1 MRAASSPVGNVT
13 PVHIDL
19 SGHAHKNNLSQA
31 PAHHP
36 GADRMRRVNTYI
48 GAAMERVEDL
58 RFLRGKGTYIADVS
72 LPGQW
77 HMVVL
82 RSQVAHGIIRRIDPS
97 GALAL
102 AGVNAVVTG
111 SDLGEAVPYIQFRRP
126 IPSIMPYGQP
136 VIATAKVRYVGE
148 PVAVVLADTAEI
160 AEDALALIDLEI
172 ESLPAVVD
180 ARAGM
185 SNKANLFE
193 AAKDGNLT
201 ATFTGDSGNCAAAF
215 ARADLVVKGTFKT
228 QRQTALPMETRG
240 LVAEWDEAKGK
251 LTISG
256 AAKLPFFNKRA
267 MAKVMGVA
275 EDQVDYIEYDVGG
288 GFGARG
294 EFYPED
300 GLVAICAR
308 KFGRPIKWIE
318 DRREHLM
325 TIGHSREADA
335 DVEMAFA
342 KDGKLLAL
350 RGEIFCNTGAYMR
363 PNGTTPVRNA
373 AQFITGPYKVENF
386 SIRSHAV
393 ATNKTPAGTYRGPG
407 RYESCFFFERM
418 MDKAAARL
426 GIDRLEIRRKN
437 LIAHAEMPYKMV
449 KIGPAEGWDDTFLD
463 SGDYRQCF
471 DAVVKE
477 ARWAEKALYAGKL
490 VDGRYR
496 GIGIAAFVEGGAS
509 GPREHA
515 RMELRA
521 DGRVLLAVGSS
532 SIGQGIETI
541 FAQIGADALEITPD
555 EIEVVHGST
564 TLLKEG
570 FGAYGS
576 RATVMGGCAVIDAA
590 NNLLEAF
597 RAAAAK
603 RLGVEPATL
612 AIANGEARA
621 VDGRVVKLGECAG
634 DRLAVDGVF
643 HNNKPTFTYG
653 AAVAEVAVD
662 IGTGYV
668 EVLDYTVIDDVGRII
683 NPETLHG
690 QVTGAAVQG
699 LGAVFGE
706 HLAYDEDGQILV
718 GTLADYE
725 IPVATDFPHVHCHST
740 ELHPSP
746 NNPLG
751 AKGAGEGGVIPVAG
765 AVVNAVANA
774 LSSLGVEP
782 DVLPIT
788 PARLWAMIESARA
801 GATKGG

>member
-1 MRAASSPVGNVT
+1 
-13 PVHIDL
+13 
-19 SGHAHKNNLSQA
+19 
-31 PAHHP
+31 
-36 GADRMRRVNTYI
+36 MRRVNTYI
-48 GAAMERVEDL
+48 GAPMERVEDL
-58 RFLRGKGTYIADVS
+58 RFLRGAGQYIGDVS
-72 LPGQW
+72 RDGLW

-82 RSQVAHGIIRRIDPS
+82 RSQVAHGVIRRIDVS
-97 GALAL
+97 RALSL
-102 AGVNAVVTG
+102 GGVNAVLTG
-111 SDLGEAVPYIQFRRP
+111 RDLGENVPYIQFRRP

-148 PVAVVLADTAEI
+148 PIAVVLADSAEI
-160 AEDALALIDLEI
+160 AEDALALIDVEI
-172 ESLPAVVD
+172 DALPAVID
-180 ARAGM
+180 ARAAK
-185 SNKANLFE
+185 SNVVNLFE
-193 AAKDGNLT
+193 AAPDGNLT
-201 ATFTGDSGNCAAAF
+201 ATFTGDSGDCDAAMKTAG
-215 ARADLVVKGTFKT
+215 LVLKGSFRT

-240 LVAEWDEAKGK
+240 LLAEWDEASAK
-251 LTISG
+251 LTMSG

-267 MAKVMGVA
+267 MAKVMGLA
-275 EDQVDYIEYDVGG
+275 ESQVEYIEYDVGG

-300 GLVAICAR
+300 GLIAICAR

-325 TIGHSREADA
+325 SIGHSREADC

-342 KDGKLLAL
+342 TDGKILAL
-350 RGEIFCNTGAYMR
+350 RGEIFCNIGAYMR

-386 SIRSHAV
+386 SIRSHAI

-418 MDKAAARL
+418 MDKAAVQL
-426 GIDRLEIRRKN
+426 GLDRLEIRRRN
-437 LIAHAEMPYKMV
+437 LIPHAEMPYKMV

-463 SGDYRQCF
+463 SGDYTQCF
-471 DAVVKE
+471 DAVVKDAGWE
-477 ARWAEKALYAGKL
+477 EKSKLAGQL

-521 DGRVLLAVGSS
+521 DGKVLLAVGSS

-541 FAQIGADALEITPD
+541 FAQISADALEIMPD
-555 EIEVVHGST
+555 GIEVVHGST

-570 FGAYGS
+570 FGSYGS

-590 NNLLEAF
+590 TNLLEAF
-597 RAAAAK
+597 RGAAAK
-603 RLGVEPATL
+603 RLGVTAESLSITEG
-612 AIANGEARA
+612 IARA
-621 VDGRVVKLGECAG
+621 ADGRSIKLGDCAADG
-634 DRLAVDGVF
+634 LVADGVF

-653 AAVAEVAVD
+653 TAVAEVAVD
-662 IGTGYV
+662 TGTGHV
-668 EVLDYTVIDDVGRII
+668 EVLGYTVIDDVGRII
-683 NPETLHG
+683 NPQTLHG
-690 QVTGAAVQG
+690 QVMGAAVQG

-706 HLAYDEDGQILV
+706 HLAYDDDGQLLV

-751 AKGAGEGGVIPVAG
+751 AKGAGEGGIIPVAG

-782 DVLPIT
+782 DILPIT
-788 PARLWAMIESARA
+788 PARLWGMIQ
-801 GATKGG
+801 GATGTRQQATGKA

>member
-1 MRAASSPVGNVT
+1 
-13 PVHIDL
+13 
-19 SGHAHKNNLSQA
+19 
-31 PAHHP
+31 
-36 GADRMRRVNTYI
+36 MRRVNTYI
-48 GAAMERVEDL
+48 GAPVQRFEDL
-58 RFLRGKGTYIADVS
+58 RFLRGKGTYIGDLM

-77 HMVVL
+77 HMVVV
-82 RSQVAHGIIRRIDPS
+82 RSGIAHGIIKRIDVS
-97 GALAL
+97 AALSL
-102 AGVNAVVTG
+102 PGVNAVLTG
-111 SDLGEAVPYIQFRRP
+111 RNMGEPVPYIQFRRP

-136 VIATAKVRYVGE
+136 VIATEKVRYVGE
-148 PVAVVLADTAEI
+148 PVAVVMADSAEI
-160 AEDALALIDLEI
+160 AEDALGLIDVEI
-172 ESLPAVVD
+172 EPLPAVVD
-180 ARAGM
+180 ARAAI
-185 SNKANLFE
+185 SNAVNLF
-193 AAKDGNLT
+193 ADTPDGNLT
-201 ATFTGDSGNCAAAF
+201 ATFTGDIGDCEAAF
-215 ARADLVVKGTFKT
+215 KSAALVLKHSFKT

-240 LVAEWDEAKGK
+240 LVAEWDEKAGK

-267 MAKVMGVA
+267 MAKVMGLA
-275 EDQVDYIEYDVGG
+275 ESQVEYIEYDVGG

-335 DVEMAFA
+335 DVEMAF
-342 KDGKLLAL
+342 DRQGKILAL
-350 RGEIFCNTGAYMR
+350 RGEIFCNIGAYMR

-418 MDKAAARL
+418 MDKAAVKL

-437 LIAHAEMPYKMV
+437 LIPHAEMPWKMV

-471 DAVVKE
+471 DAVIKE
-477 ARWAEKALYAGKL
+477 ARWAERAANAGKL

-496 GIGIAAFVEGGAS
+496 GIGVAAFVEGGAS

-521 DGRVLLAVGSS
+521 DGKVLLAVGSS

-541 FAQIGADALEITPD
+541 FAQIAADALEVTPD
-555 EIEVVHGST
+555 DVIVVHGST
-564 TLLKEG
+564 TLLKDG

-597 RAAAAK
+597 RGAAAR
-603 RLGVEPATL
+603 RLSVDAASLT
-612 AIANGEARA
+612 IANGEARA
-621 VDGRVVKLGECAG
+621 ADGRVVKLAACAA
-634 DRLAVDGVF
+634 DKLAVDGVF

-653 AAVAEVAVD
+653 TAVAEVAVD

-668 EVLDYTVIDDVGRII
+668 EVLDYLVIDDVGRII

-690 QVTGAAVQG
+690 QVMGAAVQG

-706 HLAYDEDGQILV
+706 HLAYDDDGQILV

-782 DVLPIT
+782 DILPIT
-788 PARLWAMIESARA
+788 PARLWGMIEGARTS
-801 GATKGG
+801 ATKGG

>member
-1 MRAASSPVGNVT
+1 
-13 PVHIDL
+13 
-19 SGHAHKNNLSQA
+19 
-31 PAHHP
+31 
-36 GADRMRRVNTYI
+36 MRRVNTYI
-48 GAAMERVEDL
+48 GAPVERFEDL
-58 RFLRGKGTYIADVS
+58 RFLRGKGTYIGDLM

-77 HMVVL
+77 HMAVV
-82 RSQVAHGIIRRIDPS
+82 RSGIAHGIIKRIDVS
-97 GALAL
+97 AALSL
-102 AGVNAVVTG
+102 LGVNAVLTG
-111 SDLGEAVPYIQFRRP
+111 RDMGPDVGKPVPYIQFRRP

-136 VIATAKVRYVGE
+136 VIATEKVRYVGE
-148 PVAVVLADTAEI
+148 PVAVVLADSAEI
-160 AEDALALIDLEI
+160 AEDALGLIDVEI
-172 ESLPAVVD
+172 EPLPAVVD
-180 ARAGM
+180 ARAAM
-185 SNKANLFE
+185 SNAVNLF
-193 AAKDGNLT
+193 ADTPDGNLT
-201 ATFTGDSGNCAAAF
+201 ATFTGDIGDCEAAF
-215 ARADLVVKGTFKT
+215 KSAALVLKHSFKT

-240 LVAEWDEAKGK
+240 LVAEWDEKAGK

-267 MAKVMGVA
+267 MAKVMGLA
-275 EDQVDYIEYDVGG
+275 ESQVEYIEYDVGG

-335 DVEMAFA
+335 DVEMAF
-342 KDGKLLAL
+342 DRQGKILAL
-350 RGEIFCNTGAYMR
+350 RGEIFCNIGAYMR

-418 MDKAAARL
+418 MDKAAVKL

-437 LIAHAEMPYKMV
+437 LIPHAEMPWKMV

-471 DAVVKE
+471 DAVIKE
-477 ARWAEKALYAGKL
+477 ARWAERAANAGKL

-496 GIGIAAFVEGGAS
+496 GIGVAAFVEGGAS

-521 DGRVLLAVGSS
+521 DGKVLLAVGSS

-541 FAQIGADALEITPD
+541 FAQIAADALEVTPD
-555 EIEVVHGST
+555 DVIVVHGST
-564 TLLKEG
+564 TLLKDG

-590 NNLLEAF
+590 NSLLEAF
-597 RAAAAK
+597 RGAAAR
-603 RLGVEPATL
+603 RLSVDAASLT
-612 AIANGEARA
+612 IANGEARA
-621 VDGRVVKLGECAG
+621 ADGRVVKLAACAA
-634 DRLAVDGVF
+634 DKLAVDGVF

-653 AAVAEVAVD
+653 TAVAEVAVD

-668 EVLDYTVIDDVGRII
+668 EVLDYLVIDDVGRII

-690 QVTGAAVQG
+690 QVMGAAVQG

-706 HLAYDEDGQILV
+706 HLAYDDDGQILV

-782 DVLPIT
+782 DILPIT
-788 PARLWAMIESARA
+788 PARLWGMIEGARTSV
-801 GATKGG
+801 TKGG

>member
-1 MRAASSPVGNVT
+1 
-13 PVHIDL
+13 
-19 SGHAHKNNLSQA
+19 
-31 PAHHP
+31 
-36 GADRMRRVNTYI
+36 MRRVNTYI
-48 GAAMERVEDL
+48 GAAVERFEDL
-58 RFLRGKGTYIADVS
+58 RFLRGKGTYIADLS

-77 HMVVL
+77 HMAVV
-82 RSQVAHGIIRRIDPS
+82 RSGIAHGIIKRIDLS
-97 GALAL
+97 AALSL
-102 AGVNAVVTG
+102 PGVNAVLTG
-111 SDLGEAVPYIQFRRP
+111 RDMGEPVPFIQFRRP

-136 VIATAKVRYVGE
+136 VIATSRVRYVGE
-148 PVAVVLADTAEI
+148 PLAVVLADSAEI
-160 AEDALALIDLEI
+160 AEDALALIDVEI
-172 ESLPAVVD
+172 EPLPAVVD
-180 ARAGM
+180 ARAAM
-185 SNKANLFE
+185 SNAVNLFE
-193 AAKDGNLT
+193 DAPDGNLT
-201 ATFTGDSGNCAAAF
+201 ATFTGDIGDCDAAF
-215 ARADLVVKGTFKT
+215 RSAALVLKHSFKT

-240 LVAEWDEAKGK
+240 LVAEWDETAGK

-267 MAKVMGVA
+267 MAKVMGLA
-275 EDQVDYIEYDVGG
+275 ESQVEYIEYDVGG

-308 KFGRPIKWIE
+308 RFGRPIKWIE

-335 DVEMAFA
+335 DVEMAF
-342 KDGKLLAL
+342 DRQGKILAL
-350 RGEIFCNTGAYMR
+350 RGEIFCNIGAYMR

-418 MDKAAARL
+418 MDKAAVKL

-437 LIAHAEMPYKMV
+437 LIPHAEMPWKMV

-477 ARWAEKALYAGKL
+477 ARWTEKAAYAGKL

-496 GIGIAAFVEGGAS
+496 GIGVAAFIEGGAS

-515 RMELRA
+515 RMELRP
-521 DGRVLLAVGSS
+521 DGKVLLAVGSS

-541 FAQIGADALEITPD
+541 FAQIAADALEVTPD
-555 EIEVVHGST
+555 DVIVVHGST

-597 RAAAAK
+597 RGAAAK
-603 RLGVEPATL
+603 RLGVEPAALT
-612 AIANGEARA
+612 IANGEARTA
-621 VDGRVVKLGECAG
+621 DGRIVKLADCVG
-634 DRLAVDGVF
+634 DKLAVDGVF

-653 AAVAEVAVD
+653 TAVAEVAVD

-668 EVLDYTVIDDVGRII
+668 EVLDYLVIDDVGRII

-690 QVTGAAVQG
+690 QVQGAAVQG

-782 DVLPIT
+782 DILPIT
-788 PARLWAMIESARA
+788 PARLWGMIEAADSGNSGSR
-801 GATKGG
+801 G